1 MRELH
6 YLGINRQRENEAAI
20 IIQKYIRGYFV
31 RIYRNVFKMRK
42 EKYIELKQKITKIQN
57 FFIRSRSRSICT
69 SRLILSPTLSPTFRP
84 IKKQTV
90 LLIFI
95 KQILKERKK
104 AALIIERYYIS
115 YKEKKKTY
123 LQLLCNYI
131 LKIRNEAAIIIQKY
145 LKGYYT
151 RKIVNKIK
159 KSFVIQWRYEKPKYK
174 IEVIVKII
182 INEFLFLKKYM
193 MKYCFIQNCYAV
205 SIMKI
210 NGGLYEYY
218 FHIDDKMELIDPHK
232 PVKINTSGKKVN
244 YAIVYS

>member
-1 MRELH
+1 
-6 YLGINRQRENEAAI
+6 
-20 IIQKYIRGYFV
+20 
-31 RIYRNVFKMRK
+31 MRK
-42 EKYIELKQKITKIQN
+42 EKYIELRQKITKIQN
-57 FFIRSRSRSICT
+57 FIRSRSTFRSTFRSTLRSTVRST
-69 SRLILSPTLSPTFRP
+69 SRLICSPTLRP

-90 LLIFI
+90 FLSIFI

-123 LQLLCNYI
+123 LQLLSNYI

-151 RKIVNKIK
+151 RKIVNTIK
-159 KSFVIQWRYEKPKYK
+159 KSFVIQWHYEKPQYK

-182 INEFLFLKKYM
+182 IKKFLFLKKYM

-210 NGGLYEYY
+210 SGGLYEYY
-218 FHIDDKMELIDPHK
+218 FNIDDKMELIDPHQ